1 MLIHKNLQTSIK
13 GSGKRSPLA
22 QARLENISWV
32 KSLNRSGLSYQDKEV
47 MLDLHV
53 TPAGE
58 TISIKYPG
66 KESRAGRKNVYE
78 YDFRPK
84 VRLNDG
90 SYADDLTF
98 FQIWEALYQKMPTS
112 PEGRALLGVIFYRMA
127 YMVDYVK
134 FPPVA
139 LNTLSEPDL
148 GALPLTG
155 YLGLD
160 FQSLK
165 PALGVWAEGNDWAG
179 MSLEAF
185 LRYNDL
191 LALNE
196 DTKYWY
202 RSVKLKNEDWGADG
216 VGRVNTMLT
225 HLSVIG
231 FHSNK
236 IRFASMIGRFSR
248 NGVCAAN
255 KGEAI
260 SICSPYLV

>member
-1 MLIHKNLQTSIK
+1 MHT
-13 GSGKRSPLA
+13 
-22 QARLENISWV
+22 
-32 KSLNRSGLSYQDKEV
+32 
-47 MLDLHV
+47 

-66 KESRAGRKNVYE
+66 KESASGRKKVYE

-84 VRLNDG
+84 VRLKDG

-98 FQIWEALYQKMPTS
+98 FQIWEALYQKMTS
-112 PEGRALLGVIFYRMA
+112 SHEGRAILGVIFYRMA
-127 YMVDYVK
+127 YMVDYVS
-134 FPPVA
+134 FRPGELNA
-139 LNTLSEPDL
+139 LHEP
-148 GALPLTG
+148 GSASLPLSG

-160 FQSLK
+160 FQLLK
-165 PALGVWAEGNDWAG
+165 PALGDWSEGTDWAG

-202 RSVKLKNEDWGADG
+202 RSVKFKKEDWDADG

-225 HLSVIG
+225 HLSVVG

-236 IRFASMIGRFSR
+236 IRFSTMIGRFSR
-248 NGVCAAN
+248 NGVCASS
-255 KGEAI
+255 KKESI
-260 SICSPYLV
+260 SICAPYLVD